1 MFRTTKE
8 LHSCLAGAPTAM
20 GHCVSRCTPRT
31 SAGHALCRTML
42 VVAHDNRAPHA
53 CSTPRDGKRPCEASE
68 ARPPTRRMAVGGP
81 SGARTP
87 HDSTPSSSH
96 ERGTAGPEKGAMAFL
111 DDTEATT
118 YTMLKQVLQNHC
130 TTQTLCLPHTLVA
143 CGALVALVCAQLDE
157 THGALEPV
165 VAHTLADL
173 KRYTRARRTAP
184 PLAPFPVECLAHHT
198 PAHLA
203 QSEAVF
209 QALAQFLHDSL
220 AAERV
225 TLAGAVRIVLSLLA
239 DVFAML
245 THQYA
250 HTAAEVEARIDRL
263 SSPLQSQITAYHRQR
278 DQGG

>member
-1 MFRTTKE
+1 
-8 LHSCLAGAPTAM
+8 
-20 GHCVSRCTPRT
+20 
-31 SAGHALCRTML
+31 
-42 VVAHDNRAPHA
+42 
-53 CSTPRDGKRPCEASE
+53 
-68 ARPPTRRMAVGGP
+68 
-81 SGARTP
+81 
-87 HDSTPSSSH
+87 
-96 ERGTAGPEKGAMAFL
+96 MAFL
-111 DDTEATT
+111 DDAEATT

-130 TTQTLCLPHTLVA
+130 TTQTLCFPHTLVA

-157 THGALEPV
+157 TRGALEPV

-184 PLAPFPVECLAHHT
+184 PLALFPAACLAHDT

-203 QSEAVF
+203 QSEALF

-239 DVFAML
+239 DLFAML

-263 SSPLQSQITAYHRQR
+263 SSPLRSQITAYHRQR
-278 DQGG
+278 DEGG